1 MIISVDA
8 NSSWYKTSMSK
19 HVVMWGDVTCKKDLF
34 DSLSLNCKKAR
45 QGLARAR
52 LLASSIGARNLFELH
67 PRTNVTHENRQSQR
81 ETSIRTIHKF
91 YVNISIDMLV
101 SGRVY
106 NIPCATTTHP
116 PTHPPILSWTG
127 NDVTWRLL
135 VRLPFIWSKKS
146 SRAGTTNLEFVHYNV
161 ELEMSIYK
169 WFIFNWMIPNLYMG
183 MSITV

>member
-91 YVNISIDMLV
+91 YANISIDMLV

-116 PTHPPILSWTG
+116 PTHPPTHFELNWQWCHVEVACPSSLYLIEEKFESRYNEFGVCSLQRGAG
-127 NDVTWRLL
+127 N
-135 VRLPFIWSKKS
+135 
-146 SRAGTTNLEFVHYNV
+146 VH
-161 ELEMSIYK
+161 L
-169 WFIFNWMIPNLYMG
+169 
-183 MSITV
+183 